1 MKGIPSKSKKERR
14 LDHVKI
20 AFQNNYMVSKRK
32 KLQDTNSSI
41 RMATVKKKLQMLAT
55 MWRNENTFTLL
66 RR

>member
-20 AFQNNYMVSKRK
+20 AFQNNYMVSKIKKK

-41 RMATVKKKLQMLAT
+41 RMATVKKKIT
-55 MWRNENTFTLL
+55 NVGDDVEK
-66 RR
+66 